1 MTPRTIPESGSAA
14 GLPPAH
20 APERE
25 RAGEAGKVFVTG
37 VYGSGKTRF
46 AKAYAR
52 RRGLPYFEFDLLH
65 DYRKRDKQ
73 SGKILDGLPGS
84 FVIDAIPI
92 DENDGWD
99 DFAAYEARN
108 DVLVVCV
115 YCPDRARWL
124 RRIQEKEYRND
135 PRQGG
140 RAALRLLYRIGRL
153 RLRPRYPLSIDTA
166 LHLRAYRF
174 FFSRNAPYLSRFR
187 RVLYYDSSRGE
198 YTTADVML
206 RRVRFR
212 TFPLEDR
219 LDALGKD
226 HDWKYQDIEILD
238 FKGYSQSDET
248 WKRIRGLVDWKG
260 KRVLDLGCFHGYF
273 CFKAEDAGAEATGLD
288 RSPSV
293 LAIAR
298 AINDLRGGRAVF
310 REWEGGDD
318 LPAGDVVLCLN
329 VLHHFADQDKAVS
342 RMRCRE
348 AVFEINAACRS
359 AVEKHFEVVRE
370 VSSHR
375 KDRVILLCARRG
387 AEDGRREER
396 PLPKFAL
403 LSHVLPPFPSGQSIV
418 IDRLLRGLPPDRYC
432 LLTRGE
438 CPPSGPDGDKAGWL
452 PGRHY
457 GLTPAARIFGERF
470 LRPETLAE
478 GAKAAVR
485 IVRRAREIARV
496 LRAERC
502 ALLVACTG
510 DPYDLPAASLAGR
523 WARVPVVPYLFDDY
537 AFQWTGPLR
546 AISRRI
552 EPAVV
557 RRARGIIVPNEF
569 MRREYER
576 RHGVSGAVIRNPC
589 PLPDLAALDRAA
601 PAFDPDEKSIVFAGA
616 VYHANHDAF
625 RNLLEAI
632 RKLGDPRVRLHLFTA
647 RTESLLSEAGIAGPE
662 VVRHSPVPAAAVPG
676 VLRRAGLL
684 FLPLSFDGPIP
695 EVIRTSAPGKTAEY
709 LSVGRP
715 VLVHAP
721 ADSFVSWYFRENG
734 CGLVADRNDPEA
746 LAAAVARLFSD
757 AELRSELSG
766 RARRCAERDFDVER
780 IRGQFAELLSS
791 LAGGSGKAAGR

>member
-1 MTPRTIPESGSAA
+1 MKAPPIPKTGLLSRA
-14 GLPPAH
+14 LPPSPAGQ
-20 APERE
+20 ERTRE
-25 RAGEAGKVFVTG
+25 IGKVFVTG

-52 RRGLPYFEFDLLH
+52 RRGLPYYEFDLLH
-65 DYRKRDKQ
+65 DYRSREKQ
-73 SGKILDGLPGS
+73 SGRILDGLPGS

-108 DVLVVCV
+108 EVLVVCV

-140 RAALRLLYRIGRL
+140 RAALRLLYRIARL

-166 LHLRAYRF
+166 RHLREYRL

-187 RVLYYDSSRGE
+187 HVLYYDSSRAE
-198 YTTADVML
+198 YTTAGEML

-212 TFPLEDR
+212 NFPLEDR

-238 FKGYSQSDET
+238 FVGYSESHET
-248 WKRIRGLVDWKG
+248 WKRIRDLVDWKG
-260 KRVLDLGCFHGYF
+260 KRVHDLGCFHGYF
-273 CFKAEDAGAEATGLD
+273 CFKAEDAGAEAVGLD

-293 LAIAR
+293 LEIAR
-298 AINDLRGGRAVF
+298 AINDLRGGRAAF
-310 REWEGGDD
+310 REWKGGDD

-329 VLHHFADQDKAVS
+329 VLHHFADQDLAVS

-348 AVFEINAACRS
+348 AVFEINAACRPV
-359 AVEKHFEVVRE
+359 VEKYFEVVRE

-387 AEDGRREER
+387 AENGQREER
-396 PLPKFAL
+396 PVPKFAL

-438 CPPSGPDGDKAGWL
+438 CPPSGPEGEGSGWL

-457 GLTPAARIFGERF
+457 RLTPAARIPGERF
-470 LRPETLAE
+470 LRPETLSEAV
-478 GAKAAVR
+478 KAAVR

-510 DPYDLPAASLAGR
+510 DPYDLPAACLAGR
-523 WARVPVVPYLFDDY
+523 RARVPVVPYLFDDY

-552 EPAVV
+552 EPAIV
-557 RRARGIIVPNEF
+557 RRARGIVVPNEF

-576 RHGVSGAVIRNPC
+576 RYGVSGTVIRNPC
-589 PLPDLAALDRAA
+589 PLPDLAALDRGA
-601 PAFDPDEKSIVFAGA
+601 PVFEPGEESIVFAGA

-625 RNLLEAI
+625 RNMLDAI
-632 RKLGDPRVRLHLFTA
+632 RRLGKPRVRLHLFTGRPA
-647 RTESLLSEAGIAGPE
+647 SLLSEAGIAGPA
-662 VVRHSPVPAAAVPG
+662 VVRHSPIPAAAVPG
-676 VLRRAGLL
+676 VLRQARLL
-684 FLPLSFDGPIP
+684 FLPLAFDGPIP

-721 ADSFVSWYFRENG
+721 ADSFVSWYFRENK
-734 CGLVADRNDPEA
+734 CGLVVDRNDPEA
-746 LAAAVARLFSD
+746 LAEAIARLLSD
-757 AELRSELSG
+757 RDLRSELSD

-780 IRGQFAELLSS
+780 IRGQFAELLAS
-791 LAGGSGKAAGR
+791 LAGGSARAAGR

>member
-1 MTPRTIPESGSAA
+1 MTSAA
-14 GLPPAH
+14 IPGPRSSSGLPQASPAG
-20 APERE
+20 RE
-25 RAGEAGKVFVTG
+25 RAGEIGKVFVTG

-65 DYRKRDKQ
+65 DYRRREKQ
-73 SGKILDGLPGS
+73 SGRILDGLPGS

-108 DVLVVCV
+108 EVLVVCV

-140 RAALRLLYRIGRL
+140 RAALRLLYRIARL

-166 LHLRAYRF
+166 SHLRAYRF
-174 FFSRNAPYLSRFR
+174 FFSRNAPFLARFR
-187 RVLYYDSSRGE
+187 HVLYYDSSRGE
-198 YTTADVML
+198 YTTGEEML

-212 TFPLEDR
+212 NFPLEDR

-226 HDWKYQDIEILD
+226 HDWKYQDIEIID
-238 FKGYSQSDET
+238 FKGYSASHET
-248 WKRIRGLVDWKG
+248 WKRIRGLVDWRG
-260 KRVLDLGCFHGYF
+260 KKVLDLGCFHGYF
-273 CFKAEDAGAEATGLD
+273 SFKAEDAGAEAAGFD
-288 RSPSV
+288 RSPPV
-293 LAIAR
+293 LGIAR
-298 AINDLRGGRAVF
+298 AVNELRGGRVVF
-310 REWEGGDD
+310 REWVGGDD
-318 LPAGDVVLCLN
+318 LPEGEVVLCLN
-329 VLHHFADQDKAVS
+329 VLHHFADQDLAVS

-348 AVFEINAACRS
+348 AVFEIRQDCRPV
-359 AVEKHFEVVRE
+359 VERYFEVLRE

-375 KDRVILLCARRG
+375 KDRIILLCARR
-387 AEDGRREER
+387 AESGRPDGRAA
-396 PLPKFAL
+396 PKFAL
-403 LSHVLPPFPSGQSIV
+403 LSHVLPPFASGQSIV

-438 CPPSGPDGDKAGWL
+438 CPPPGPEGDGSGGL
-452 PGRHY
+452 PGRSHR
-457 GLTPAARIFGERF
+457 LAPAAPIPGERF
-470 LRPETLAE
+470 LRPETLREA
-478 GAKAAVR
+478 AKAAVR
-485 IVRRAREIARV
+485 IVRRAREVARI
-496 LRAERC
+496 LRRERC

-510 DPYDLPAASLAGR
+510 DLYDLPAACLAGR
-523 WARVPVVPYLFDDY
+523 WARVPVVPYMFDDY

-546 AISRRI
+546 AISRKL

-557 RRARGIIVPNEF
+557 RRARGIVVPNEF

-576 RHGVSGAVIRNPC
+576 RYGVSAAVIRNPC
-589 PLPDLAALDRAA
+589 PLPDLAAIDRAA
-601 PAFDPDEKSIVFAGA
+601 PAFDPGEAGVVFAGA

-632 RKLGDPRVRLHLFTA
+632 RRVADPRVRLHLFTA
-647 RTESLLSEAGIAGPE
+647 RPQELLAEAGIAGPE
-662 VVRHSPVPAAAVPG
+662 VVRHGTIPAADVPG
-676 VLRRAGLL
+676 VLRRAGIL

-715 VLVHAP
+715 ILVHAP
-721 ADSFVSWYFRENG
+721 ADSFVSWYFRENA
-734 CGLVADRNDPEA
+734 CGLVVDRNDPEA
-746 LAAAVARLFSD
+746 LAAAIARL
-757 AELRSELSG
+757 LSEPDLG
-766 RARRCAERDFDVER
+766 ADLGARARKCAERDFDVEK
-780 IRGQFAELLSS
+780 IRGQFAELLAS
-791 LAGGSGKAAGR
+791 LAGGGGRAAGR